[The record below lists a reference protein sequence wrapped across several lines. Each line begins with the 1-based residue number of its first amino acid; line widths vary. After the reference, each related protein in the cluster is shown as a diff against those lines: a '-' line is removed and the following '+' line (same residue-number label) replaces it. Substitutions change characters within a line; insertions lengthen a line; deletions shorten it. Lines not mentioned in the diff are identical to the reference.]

1 MQEEGYHVENN
12 FDKVMEDP
20 NVNFQ
25 NQMTTLGDY
34 KKSTIVEPVHS
45 KYDRKFP
52 RYTKERSVKQG
63 FCESDKLKSLQ
74 EYQRGT

>member
-63 FCESDKLKSLQ
+63 FCESDKLKKLQ
-74 EYQRGT
+74 EYQRGI